1 MTERVRQFARRADWP
16 LVATTLLLVA
26 IGLVAVWSFAP
37 PSANLFWRQILW
49 ALIGLAA
56 CAVFASVDYRI
67 FKNHGVFLLFL
78 YAATVILL
86 IALLLFA
93 PATRGVRAWF
103 QIGSAGVQPVELVKL
118 VLVLVLA
125 KYFSRR
131 HIEIARI
138 RHLVVSGIYVGVA
151 ALFVMMQPDLGSAII
166 LGAIWLAM
174 VTFSGIHGKHVAIFG
189 ALFIAASVIAWFT
202 VLEPYQKARITSF
215 INPYHDPR
223 GGGYNT
229 IQAMIAAGSG
239 GVSGK
244 GIGYGTQS
252 HLSFLPEAETDFIFA
267 AFAEEMGFAGA
278 LALLALFGIFFWR
291 IAKIGM
297 QAQDNFAKLFVLGFG
312 SYLLAEMLVH
322 MAINLGMLPVTG
334 IVLPFISYG
343 GSSIVT
349 ILAGVGILESI
360 RIHSRSEIAHATLGG

>member
-1 MTERVRQFARRADWP
+1 MAERVQQFTRRADWP
-16 LVATTLLLVA
+16 LLATTLMLVA
-26 IGLVAVWSFAP
+26 IGLVAVWSFSP
-37 PSANLFWRQILW
+37 PSANLFWRQLLW
-49 ALIGLAA
+49 ALLGIAA
-56 CAVFASVDYRI
+56 FFAFSSIDYRI
-67 FKNHGVFLLFL
+67 FRNHG
-78 YAATVILL
+78 
-86 IALLLFA
+86 ALLLGLYGAMVVLLVALLFFA

-103 QIGSAGVQPVELVKL
+103 QIGSAGIQPVELVKL

-131 HIEIARI
+131 HVEIARI
-138 RHLVVSGIYVGVA
+138 RHLVISGIYVGVA

-166 LGAIWLAM
+166 LGAIWLAV
-174 VTFSGIHGKHVAIFG
+174 VTFSGIHLKHIAVFG
-189 ALFIAASVIAWFT
+189 ALFAVASVIAWFFI
-202 VLEPYQKARITSF
+202 LEPYQKVRITSF
-215 INPYHDPR
+215 VNPYHDPR

-239 GVSGK
+239 GVWGK

-252 HLSFLPEAETDFIFA
+252 HLAFLPEAETDFIFA
-267 AFAEEMGFAGA
+267 AFAEEMGFAGV
-278 LALLALFGIFFWR
+278 LALLAIFGIFFWR
-291 IAKIGM
+291 LARIGM

-312 SYLLAEMLVH
+312 SFLLSQMLVH

-360 RIHSRSEIAHATLGG
+360 RIHSRSEVAHATLGG